1 MEQLEVISEL
11 NKIFISVFK
20 HEKFEMKSDLSA
32 NDVNGW
38 DSLSHMLI
46 ISEIENVF
54 SIKLKLKD
62 LNKMRNVGDMVDVII
77 SKL

>member
-1 MEQLEVISEL
+1 MEKLQVIAEL
-11 NKIFISVFK
+11 NRIFISVFK
-20 HEKFEMKSDLSA
+20 HDNFEMKSDLSA
-32 NDVNGW
+32 NDVEGW

-46 ISEIENVF
+46 ISEIENIF

-62 LNKMRNVGDMVDVII
+62 LNKMRNVGDMVDIII